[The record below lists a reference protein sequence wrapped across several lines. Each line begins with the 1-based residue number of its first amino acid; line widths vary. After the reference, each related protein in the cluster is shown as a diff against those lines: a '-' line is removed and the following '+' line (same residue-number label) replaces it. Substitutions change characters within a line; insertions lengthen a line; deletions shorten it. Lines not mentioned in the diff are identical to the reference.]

1 MLKYHYLSDFDRAM
15 LELAKEVD
23 LRQQGFACCL
33 LLDEEN
39 KTLAFDVGGRYV
51 FVFNW
56 HPSRSMPDYVVP
68 VRRRGKYR
76 LVLDSDS
83 AGFGGFGRQAKP
95 EGGAFFFT
103 QGDGLS
109 IYNLNRAAQV
119 FALLPE
125 EY

>member
-1 MLKYHYLSDFDRAM
+1 MVG
-15 LELAKEVD
+15 LAKEVG
-23 LRQQGFACCL
+23 LRQQGFAYRL
-33 LLDEEN
+33 LLDEEG
-39 KTLAFDVGGRYV
+39 KTLAFDIGERYV

-56 HPSRSMPDYVVP
+56 HPSRSVPDYVVP

-83 AGFGGFGRQAKP
+83 AEFGGFGRQVKP
-95 EGGAFFFT
+95 EEGAFFFT

-109 IYNLNRAAQV
+109 IYNINRAAQV

-125 EY
+125 GD